1 MKKKNN
7 LQSQVDFLIDFLKTN
22 KINPKTKV
30 SKVSLS
36 KKMYIQCIHNLVNEL
51 PQSDDELR
59 NILPIDII
67 SLYMQASNTYNK
79 RNQQEGSDTY
89 NDSSSMDRFEHI
101 LGVTTMENTARIEE
115 EVRSRLEAEKNGEPI
130 ARKRG
135 RRSDAEKA
143 IEEKLRK
150 ELGLQKEENNLRLVE
165 RSKTEENGDLNMPD
179 VAPSLTC
186 LLEAVAKIKERVA
199 KNLKQ
204 LDEIERALNKLKN

>member
-67 SLYMQASNTYNK
+67 SLYMTTYDSYHMNNK
-79 RNQQEGSDTY
+79 EGNDDSLQRNQTK
-89 NDSSSMDRFEHI
+89 HI
-101 LGVTTMENTARIEE
+101 LGETTMSPNTARIEE
-115 EVRSRLEAEKNGEPI
+115 EVRNRLEAEKKGEPV

-135 RRSDAEKA
+135 RRSDAEKE
-143 IEEKLRK
+143 IEAKLRE
-150 ELGLQKEENNLRLVE
+150 ELGLQKEENNLRLVG
-165 RSKTEENGDLNMPD
+165 KQQIEENGDINMPD

-186 LLEAVAKIKERVA
+186 LLEAVAKIKERVE
-199 KNLKQ
+199 KNLNQ